1 MDIFNLYSCGWLFLD
16 IHCYTIIQSN
26 IVSGVVV
33 STIWTHDSL
42 MLPVDATSPGKVKQ
56 NI

>member
-1 MDIFNLYSCGWLFLD
+1 MC
-16 IHCYTIIQSN
+16 
-26 IVSGVVV
+26 VVV

-42 MLPVDATSPGKVKQ
+42 MLPVDATSPGKVKH